1 MKMKNGI
8 LKILC
13 LSLVLTLALVGCT
26 PKTETAWQKIKKA
39 GVITVGTSPDYPPFE
54 TVDDEGNIIGF
65 DIDLI
70 EAIAAEMGV
79 KVDLKA
85 MNFDT
90 IVTAVQSGQID
101 IGMSGFSVDPE
112 RDADFSDSYYSGGQV
127 LLTTATSGIESTADL
142 NGQTV
147 AVQMATTG
155 EKAAKTIEGAD
166 IKALET
172 FDIAIL
178 MLKNGTAKAVVADK
192 VVAKEY
198 VHKDGLVIVG
208 EPLAEEDN
216 AIVVKKGNTEVLQA
230 INDALAKVK
239 ASEKYEELLEKW
251 AIKQGTIISVTS

>member
-1 MKMKNGI
+1 MKTQTQTRS
-8 LKILC
+8 LLILC
-13 LSLVLTLALVGCT
+13 LSLALALTLVGCA
-26 PKTETAWQKIKKA
+26 PRTENAWQKIKAA

-54 TVDDEGNIIGF
+54 TVDDQGKIIGF
-65 DIDLI
+65 DIDLM
-70 EAIAAEMGV
+70 EAMAAEMGV
-79 KVDLKA
+79 NVEFKA

-112 RDADFSDSYYSGGQV
+112 RDVDFSNSYYSGGQV
-127 LLTTATSGIESTADL
+127 LLTTANSGITGVADL
-142 NGQTV
+142 AKQTV

-155 EKAAKTIEGAD
+155 EKAAKTIEGANV
-166 IKALET
+166 KALES

-208 EPLAEEDN
+208 EPLAVEDN
-216 AIVVKKGNTEVLQA
+216 AIVVKKGNTEVLEA
-230 INDALAKVK
+230 INEALAKVK
-239 ASEKYEELLEKW
+239 ASAKYEELLEKW
-251 AIKQGTIISVTS
+251 AIE

>member
-1 MKMKNGI
+1 MKLLNRI
-8 LKILC
+8 SRLIC
-13 LSLVLTLALVGCT
+13 LSLVLALILVGCT
-26 PKTETAWQKIKKA
+26 PKTENAWQKIQDA

-54 TVDDEGNIIGF
+54 TVDDAGNIIGF
-65 DIDLI
+65 DIDLMQ
-70 EAIAAEMGV
+70 AIAAEMGV
-79 KVDLKA
+79 TVEFKP

-90 IVTAVQSGQID
+90 IVTAVQSGQVD

-112 RDADFSDSYYSGGQV
+112 RDVDFSDSYYSGGQV
-127 LLTTATSGIESTADL
+127 LLTTATAGIESAADL
-142 NGQTV
+142 DGQTV

-155 EKAAKTIEGAD
+155 EKAAKTITGAN

-208 EPLAEEDN
+208 EPLTVEDN
-216 AIVVKKGNTEVLQA
+216 AIVVKKGNTAVLEA
-230 INDALAKVK
+230 VNEALAKVK
-239 ASEKYEELLEKW
+239 ATEKYEELLEKW
-251 AIKQGTIISVTS
+251 AIK